1 MANIV
6 TVKEKFFEEYNS
18 KTPQRLKLIDVFLLY
33 TFLTGVLQ
41 FMYAVYVGSY
51 PFNSFLSGFIST
63 VASFI
68 LAVCL
73 RMQVNPLNHFA
84 GISVERAFADYV
96 FCNLVLF
103 IVVINFIG

>member
-1 MANIV
+1 MATIF
-6 TVKEKFFEEYNS
+6 TVITKFFDEYRS
-18 KTPQRLKLIDVFLLY
+18 KTAQRLKLIDVFLLY
-33 TFLTGVLQ
+33 TFFTGVLQ
-41 FMYAVYVGSY
+41 FVYAVIVGSF

-63 VASFI
+63 VAAFI

-73 RMQVNPLNHFA
+73 RMQVNPVNNFQ